1 MGEGPG
7 IVCMTEG
14 GRGEGSVTTCEKKR
28 QLGGQLGVQHVA
40 FR

>member
-14 GRGEGSVTTCEKKR
+14 GRGEGAVKTCEKKEAVR
-28 QLGGQLGVQHVA
+28 GPA
-40 FR
+40 CCF